1 MLGASLS
8 TGHKSGILIVAAIF
22 VVFALCSAFVFPRM
36 NPNFPGKR
44 LWLFVAGSAVLTL
57 VMLGTLFTLAKEP
70 PEAGAKVKER
80 PPALPQTTSTET
92 APPAAP
98 KGDAVAGKAL
108 FAAQGCT
115 SCHTFKPAGA
125 TGKVGPDLGNLAAD
139 AKTAN
144 RGSLDAYTALQAP
157 SAPVFPP
164 SPGAGSDSG
173 PAPKAAG
180 GSSQAAPVHWMCGAS
195 TLPITL

>member
-1 MLGASLS
+1 VLGASLS

-125 TGKVGPDLGNLAAD
+125 TGKVGPDLDNLAAD

-144 RGSLDAYTALQAP
+144 RGSLDAYTAESIKDP
-157 SAPVFPP
+157 SAYTVPKYPSGVMPP
-164 SPGAGSDSG
+164 FSSLTAQQVSDLVAFLTTSSG
-173 PAPKAAG
+173 
-180 GSSQAAPVHWMCGAS
+180 
-195 TLPITL
+195 